1 MAANRVVSKKEL
13 EESGLT
19 LRDFLNRERGLT
31 RKEDSDVSSM
41 KSKRAGQSGYDE
53 SGDVLSSV
61 SDQASSAKSPT
72 QTASFAYKGD
82 PCGSGKRGRMPYDVK
97 AEDAARLN
105 NLNSAYTG
113 RRDPNASARAALS
126 SGNSDEAGNPM
137 KRGGKV
143 KKMASGGSASSRADG
158 CCTKGKTRGKMV

>member
-1 MAANRVVSKKEL
+1 MATNRVVSKKEL

-19 LRDFLNRERGLT
+19 LRDFLNKERKLN

-53 SGDVLSSV
+53 SGEVLSSV

-82 PCGSGKRGRMPYDVK
+82 AGGSGKRGRVAYDFK
-97 AEDAARLN
+97 AEDKARLDG
-105 NLNSAYTG
+105 LNSAYTP
-113 RRDPNASARAALS
+113 RRDANASARAALS
-126 SGNSDEAGNPM
+126 SGKSDEAGNPM
-137 KRGGKV
+137 KHGGAV
-143 KKMASGGSASSRADG
+143 KKMASGGTASSRADG
-158 CCTKGKTRGKMV
+158 IAQRGKTRGKMC